1 MDVAFF
7 ESMGFDYEQAVE
19 LAELARLPITISD
32 NETLNEAVE
41 SVIDALNTI
50 GCTSFQMSA
59 EELEQLLME

>member
-32 NETLNEAVE
+32 NETLDEAAE
-41 SVIDALNTI
+41 SVIDAFNAI

-59 EELEQLLME
+59 KELEQLLME